1 MTFKQQILQ
10 HHKIL
15 LQDKIDAFHDMI
27 SGLTLDAQNDAKGSA
42 GDKHETALSMMHL
55 EQEKLNFKLREFLLQ
70 KSILNKIDATKN
82 ATIISLGSIVQV
94 NQNYLFISSALPKIM
109 VDSKTVIALSP
120 ESPLAQKII
129 GKSIGFEF
137 NLNGSDFK
145 IQEIY

>member
-15 LQDKIDAFHDMI
+15 LQDKIDAFQDMI

-82 ATIISLGSIVQV
+82 ATIISLGSIVKV
-94 NQNYLFISSALPKIM
+94 NQNYLFISSALPKISI
-109 VDSKTVIALSP
+109 DSKTVIALSP

>member
-15 LQDKIDAFHDMI
+15 LQDKIDAFQDMI

-82 ATIISLGSIVQV
+82 ATIISFGSIVKV
-94 NQNYLFISSALPKIM
+94 NQNYLFISSALPKIS
-109 VDSKTVIALSP
+109 VDSKSVIALSP

-129 GKSIGFEF
+129 GKSIGFDF
-137 NLNGSDFK
+137 SLNGSDFK